1 VSAHCRRPGGT
12 HRARHSG
19 AVRVAMITPVAA
31 LAVAS
36 GVTVRVEAR
45 REALPPDGPQVV
57 AQAALL
63 APVRVSRAMAAR
75 AGGGSVAP
83 AVLRSRNGAPDYSAI
98 PGVALAA
105 YQRAELIMRSADKSC
120 RLDWSLLA
128 AIGYVES
135 DHGRD
140 GGSRLDAAG
149 VARPGI
155 QGDRRKGTR
164 GAVAIRDTDSGLF
177 DHDRRF
183 DRAVGPMH
191 FVPSTW
197 LVVGV
202 DADGDSKR
210 DPQDIDDAALAA
222 AVLLCSASDDL
233 SGHLGQRQA
242 VYRYWHPKSYVVLVL
257 AVAKSY
263 ARSLAAD
270 LLSGTPI
277 AVRVTAPALTL
288 PHQPVELPGSDHP
301 DVQEDDGV
309 KPTKS
314 PDSTVTSPTA
324 SSPTGSHTSSSP
336 TSSATSSTPTGSPT
350 ASPPATSPTA
360 SPPAISPTSSSP
372 ATSPTAS

>member
-155 QGDRRKGTR
+155 QGDRRDGTR

-233 SGHLGQRQA
+233 SRAPGTAAGGLPLLAPEELRGSGARSGQELCAVIGCRPVVRHSHRRPRHGTCTDVAAPTRRTARVGSPGCAGRRRRETDQA
-242 VYRYWHPKSYVVLVL
+242 AGQHGYQPDGLVANGQPHVLV
-257 AVAKSY
+257 AN
-263 ARSLAAD
+263 
-270 LLSGTPI
+270 
-277 AVRVTAPALTL
+277 
-288 PHQPVELPGSDHP
+288 Q
-301 DVQEDDGV
+301 
-309 KPTKS
+309 
-314 PDSTVTSPTA
+314 
-324 SSPTGSHTSSSP
+324 
-336 TSSATSSTPTGSPT
+336 
-350 ASPPATSPTA
+350 
-360 SPPAISPTSSSP
+360 
-372 ATSPTAS
+372 